1 MLKKIDRYSDI
12 FAKYLLAI
20 LMVAMTITVLLGV
33 LFRYFLKMSFPWSE
47 ELARYLMIWIGFLG
61 SSIALREGA
70 HVGVKFF
77 INAMPKKVSNYFIF
91 VSRVLIIVFLLFI
104 IKYGLSMAMRNID
117 QISPVMQL
125 SMFIPY
131 FAIPFSGIL
140 MLIYMVK
147 SFKG

>member
-1 MLKKIDRYSDI
+1 MLEKIDRYSDI
-12 FAKYLLAI
+12 FVKYLLAI
-20 LMVAMTITVLLGV
+20 LMFTMTITVLLGV
-33 LFRYFLKMSFPWSE
+33 IFRYFLKMPFPWSE

-61 SSIALREGA
+61 SSIALRRGT

-77 INAMPKKVSNYFIF
+77 INVMPKKVSNYLILA
-91 VSRVLIIVFLLFI
+91 SKIIIIVFLLFI
-104 IKYGLSMAMRNID
+104 IRYGLSMAMNNIE
-117 QISPVMQL
+117 QVSPVMQL

-147 SFKG
+147 SLKN